1 MSMPVILYFKGNKM
15 SKEWNLEEM
24 MDGLRQAENLVDTVY
39 HYAMETDND
48 ELRHLMN
55 MAGTACNDGHNELSA
70 LLKAKMGMSKEE
82 IMSKLNLAQQLLSDV
97 YHDACEKGNS
107 EIESQMSVAD
117 SCINDV
123 MGSLE

>member
-1 MSMPVILYFKGNKM
+1 MPVILYFKGNKM
-15 SKEWNLEEM
+15 SKEWNLEDM
-24 MDGLRQAENLVDTVY
+24 MNGLRQAENLVDTVY
-39 HYAMETDND
+39 HYAMETENED
-48 ELRHLMN
+48 LRRTMN
-55 MAGTACNDGHNELSA
+55 AAGNCINDGHNELYK

>member
-1 MSMPVILYFKGNKM
+1 MPVILYFKGNKM
-15 SKEWNLEEM
+15 SKEWNLEDM
-24 MDGLRQAENLVDTVY
+24 MNGLRQAENLVDTVY
-39 HYAMETDND
+39 HYAMETEND
-48 ELRHLMN
+48 ELRRTMN
-55 MAGTACNDGHNELSA
+55 AVGNGINDGYNELSA
-70 LLKAKMGMSKEE
+70 LLKDKMGMSKEE

>member
-1 MSMPVILYFKGNKM
+1 MPVILYFKGNKM
-15 SKEWNLEEM
+15 SKEWNLEDM
-24 MDGLRQAENLVDTVY
+24 MNGLRQAENLADTVY
-39 HYAMETDND
+39 HYAMETENED
-48 ELRHLMN
+48 LRRTMN
-55 MAGTACNDGHNELSA
+55 AAGHNELSE

>member
-1 MSMPVILYFKGNKM
+1 M
-15 SKEWNLEEM
+15 SKEWNLEDM
-24 MDGLRQAENLVDTVY
+24 MNGLRQAENLVDQVY
-39 HYAMETDND
+39 HYAIESGNA
-48 ELRHLMN
+48 ELQSIMN
-55 MAGTACNDGHNELSA
+55 SAGTGINDGYNELSE

-107 EIESQMSVAD
+107 EIESNMSVAD

-123 MGSLE
+123 MGMVE

>member
-1 MSMPVILYFKGNKM
+1 M
-15 SKEWNLEEM
+15 SKEWNLEDM

-39 HYAMETDND
+39 HYAMETEND
-48 ELRHLMN
+48 ELRRTMN
-55 MAGTACNDGHNELSA
+55 AVGNGINDGYNELSA

>member
-1 MSMPVILYFKGNKM
+1 M

-24 MDGLRQAENLVDTVY
+24 MNGLIVAENLVDTVY
-39 HYAMETDND
+39 HYAMETEND
-48 ELRHLMN
+48 ELRRTMN
-55 MAGTACNDGHNELSA
+55 AVGTGINDGHNELYK